1 VVEGVFIE
9 GQDVLSQVGVVGRV
23 VVGLKG
29 EVVSC
34 YMLLDFFFFNYLRLF
49 VIFLISRR
57 YFFLKF

>member
-9 GQDVLSQVGVVGRV
+9 GQDVLPQMRVAGGV

-29 EVVSC
+29 EVVCC
-34 YMLLDFFFFNYLRLF
+34 YVLLDFFFFNYFGLF

-57 YFFLKF
+57 NFFLKF